1 MRASSMADGAMSRS
15 SRQIGRWLVRRAE
28 NVAAALLAVM
38 FLAFI
43 VQIAFRYLL
52 NFPIGWTSEL
62 SIITWLWLILWGA
75 AFVVR
80 ESDEIRFD
88 IIYGN
93 VAPRARQ
100 FMAVI
105 AAIALVVIYAF
116 SLPAVVDYVSFMK
129 VQETSYLDIRFDWL
143 FSIYVIFAVASIL
156 RHLWLGWRA
165 LRGDVPEPPDP
176 TKASSGV

>member
-1 MRASSMADGAMSRS
+1 M
-15 SRQIGRWLVRRAE
+15 RRAE
-28 NVAAALLAVM
+28 NVAAALFAVM

-43 VQIAFRYLL
+43 VQIVFRYLF

-62 SIITWLWLILWGA
+62 SIVTWLWLILWGA

-93 VAPRARQ
+93 VGPKSRQ
-100 FMAVI
+100 VMAVI
-105 AAIALVVIYAF
+105 AAIALVVIYGF

-156 RHLWLGWRA
+156 RQLWLGWRA
-165 LRGDVPEPPDP
+165 LRGEAPEAPDP
-176 TKASSGV
+176 AKASSGV

>member
-1 MRASSMADGAMSRS
+1 MPGSLHRL
-15 SRQIGRWLVRRAE
+15 GRWLLRRAE

-43 VQIAFRYLL
+43 VQIVFRYLL

-88 IIYGN
+88 LIYGS
-93 VAPRARQ
+93 VGPRARSI
-100 FMAVI
+100 MAVI
-105 AAIALVVIYAF
+105 AAAGLVTLYAL
-116 SLPAVVDYVSFMK
+116 SLPAVVDYVTFMK

-143 FSIYVIFAVASIL
+143 FSIYVIFAVASIV
-156 RHLWLGWRA
+156 RYLWLGWRA
-165 LRGDVPEPPDP
+165 MRGKAPEAPDP
-176 TKASSGV
+176 TRASSGV

>member
-1 MRASSMADGAMSRS
+1 MPGSLHR
-15 SRQIGRWLVRRAE
+15 IGRWLIRRAE

-43 VQIAFRYLL
+43 VQIVFRYLL

-88 IIYGN
+88 LIYGS
-93 VAPRARQ
+93 VGPRARSI
-100 FMAVI
+100 MAAI
-105 AAIALVVIYAF
+105 AAIGLVTLYAL
-116 SLPAVVDYVSFMK
+116 SLPAVVDYVVFMK

-143 FSIYVIFAVASIL
+143 FSIYVIFAVASIV
-156 RHLWLGWRA
+156 RYLWLGWRV
-165 LRGDVPEPPDP
+165 LRGKAPEAPDP
-176 TKASSGV
+176 TRASSGV